1 MALFETSVHTIP
13 PQASGWPVVGHDR
26 VIGVLRR
33 SLRSGR
39 VSHAYLLTG
48 PPGVGRRT
56 LALIFAMAL
65 NCQASAGEGG
75 ALPDVPCGMCAA
87 CTRIMRGTHPDV
99 TVIDLETQHRE
110 ESGGRG
116 KAPPAKELKIDT
128 VRELVASIGLR
139 PHSGRFRVYIIG
151 DADRLSEEAANCLL
165 KTLEEPPAHAVLVLI
180 APDESSVLPTIS
192 SRCVHLPIRPLPE
205 EVVAS
210 GLVRFWEAE
219 PEQAELLARLC
230 RGRLGAAVEMLHDRE
245 ALAKRRRALEKLSL
259 LQGEPVADRIRE
271 AAEWA
276 RLFTDARADLFS
288 MLDTWEGWW
297 RDVLLVGAAADEL
310 AANTDQLPAL
320 RSTASR
326 VPVGKAAAAVRLI
339 QRTRQQLNEN
349 VNPRLALEA
358 LALGLP

>member
-1 MALFETSVHTIP
+1 MQTLPT
-13 PQASGWPVVGHDR
+13 QASGWPVIGHDR
-26 VIGVLRR
+26 AIAVLRR

-39 VSHAYLLTG
+39 VSHAYLFTG

-56 LALIFAMAL
+56 LALAFAMAL

-75 ALPDVPCGMCAA
+75 ALPDVPCGVCAA
-87 CTRIMRGTHPDV
+87 CTRIAHGTHPDV

-110 ESGGRG
+110 ESGGSGRG
-116 KAPPAKELKIDT
+116 KTPQAKELKIDT

-180 APDESSVLPTIS
+180 APDECSVLPTIS
-192 SRCVHLPIRPLPE
+192 SRCLHLPLRPLSE

-210 GLVRFWEAE
+210 SLVRFWEAE

-230 RGRLGAAVEMLHDRE
+230 GGRPGAAVGMLYDRD

-259 LQGEPVADRIRE
+259 LQGAPVADRIKE

-276 RLFTDARADLFS
+276 KLFTDARADLFS
-288 MLDTWEGWW
+288 MLDIWEGWW
-297 RDVLLVGAAADEL
+297 RDVLLVGASAGEL